1 MSGKRLAWTIEYS
14 DTALKK
20 LEKLDRKSA
29 RAIADYMDERIAPC
43 DNPRDFGKALAGS
56 LKGRWRFRVGDY
68 RVICSIK
75 DDRLV
80 VLVIDVGHRRE
91 VYR

>member
-1 MSGKRLAWTIEYS
+1 LAWTIDYS

-20 LEKLDRKSA
+20 LRKLDRKTA
-29 RAIADYMDERIAPC
+29 RAIVDYMDERIVSSE
-43 DNPRDFGKALAGS
+43 NPRDFGKALSGS

-68 RVICSIK
+68 RVVCSIR
-75 DDRLV
+75 DEQLV
-80 VLVIDVGHRRE
+80 VLVIDLGHRRE

>member
-1 MSGKRLAWTIEYS
+1 LAWTIEYS
-14 DTALKK
+14 DTALAK
-20 LEKLDRKSA
+20 LRKLDRQRA
-29 RAIADYMDERIAPC
+29 QAIADYMDKRIATA
-43 DNPRDFGKALAGS
+43 DNPRDFGKALTGS

-68 RVICSIK
+68 RIICSIK

-80 VLVIDVGHRRE
+80 VLVIDLGHRRE

>member
-1 MSGKRLAWTIEYS
+1 MAWTIEYS

-20 LEKLDRKSA
+20 LQKLDRQSS
-29 RAIADYMDERIAPC
+29 RAVADYMDERIATAE
-43 DNPRDFGKALAGS
+43 NPRDFGKALTGS

>member
-1 MSGKRLAWTIEYS
+1 MAWTIEYS

-43 DNPRDFGKALAGS
+43 DNPRDFGKALTGS

-68 RVICSIK
+68 RVICSIREE
-75 DDRLV
+75 RLI
-80 VLVIDVGHRRE
+80 VLVIDLGHRRE
-91 VYR
+91 IYR

>member
-1 MSGKRLAWTIEYS
+1 MVWTIEYS

-20 LEKLDRKSA
+20 LQKLDRKSA
-29 RAIADYMDERIAPC
+29 RAIADYMDERIAPF

-56 LKGRWRFRVGDY
+56 LKGRWRFRAGDY

>member
-1 MSGKRLAWTIEYS
+1 MVWTIEYS

-20 LEKLDRKSA
+20 LQKLDRKSA
-29 RAIADYMDERIAPC
+29 RAIADYMDERIAPS

>member
-1 MSGKRLAWTIEYS
+1 MAWTIEYS

-20 LEKLDRKSA
+20 LQKLDRQSS
-29 RAIADYMDERIAPC
+29 RAVADYMDERIANAE
-43 DNPRDFGKALAGS
+43 NPRDFGKALTGS